1 MVKKDIKVQ
10 FEAAGFRT
18 LGDAKAEKTPQEAVQ
33 DAILLGRTFAA
44 MYGGEVLPHDPSR
57 HGANVT
63 MIIPEENLGL
73 LETQSFVGREYP
85 DQTRSTLRVLTPA

>member
-1 MVKKDIKVQ
+1 MAKNIKVQ
-10 FEAAGFRT
+10 FEAAGFRS
-18 LGDAKAEKTPQEAVQ
+18 LGDAKVEKTPQEAVN
-33 DAILLGRTFAA
+33 DAILLGRTFTA

-63 MIIPEENLGL
+63 MIIPKKNIAL
-73 LETQSFVGREYP
+73 LEKQSFVGREYP